1 MDQNDQQSGQGN
13 KSWAKRV
20 APIEVGDRVC
30 YSKRFLQSTG
40 QYTGDSPQGRG
51 TVTALLP
58 LGETTLAQI
67 DWNIPD
73 LPKRVNVANLSRV
86 TDKGIMEPN

>member
-1 MDQNDQQSGQGN
+1 MDQSDQQSGQGN
-13 KSWAKRV
+13 QPWAKHV
-20 APIEVGDRVC
+20 ASIEVGDRVC

-40 QYTGDSPQGRG
+40 QYTGDAPQGRG
-51 TVTALLP
+51 TVTALVP
-58 LGETTLAQI
+58 LGETTVAEI

-86 TDKGIMEPN
+86 TEKGILDRD